1 MLEQT
6 IRLSPRITAFT
17 VVCERCAEDA
27 FAPEAWLAATIG
39 GRLGLDASHGTVTC
53 PRGHEIRVE
62 RTSHGR
68 ARTVAA

>member
-39 GRLGLDASHGTVTC
+39 GRLGLDARHGTVTC

-62 RTSHGR
+62 RLGAGT
-68 ARTVAA
+68 RTVAA